1 MVRCSS
7 NYYQYHF
14 QVVTQDYQYVINCD
28 SIIVRFYCTVFYFCG
43 HFYRAY
49 KEEVNV
55 TGATLIENHKK
66 KEAIAY
72 CAIYREYL
80 LEKFCSFDTLSDDF
94 F

>member
-1 MVRCSS
+1 MNENIR
-7 NYYQYHF
+7 
-14 QVVTQDYQYVINCD
+14 
-28 SIIVRFYCTVFYFCG
+28 RFRIDISDTKCFYFCG